1 DIRLIY
7 EDWKLREKP
16 YPENGGVIPDSPRD
30 ALSGILVKDKGD
42 ANLALILEMVQEKRT
57 KIRGNGE
64 KALKNMLDGS
74 AELQRNIS
82 KWIRDGVCKPT
93 LLRQIITEVT
103 LHPEA
108 VMTLIPFLKD
118 ESSGIRYAATALL
131 NTRFMTLEQIELLAR
146 DLSNDT
152 EIEIREIASATLSS
166 LMPGKGVM

>member
-1 DIRLIY
+1 M
-7 EDWKLREKP
+7 
-16 YPENGGVIPDSPRD
+16 
-30 ALSGILVKDKGD
+30 SGILVKDKGD

-118 ESSGIRYAATALL
+118 ESSSIRYAATALL

-166 LMPGKGVM
+166 LMPGKGGM